1 MPGQL
6 GSGAAGQEMVCFY
19 RVWVWF
25 IFIFLSR
32 PTPPFPSA
40 KLPCFPELNLQ
51 ELGPS
56 FQQLMAAN
64 VVDQGK
70 IYLESS
76 LDIYP
81 IMSYLLHN

>member
-1 MPGQL
+1 
-6 GSGAAGQEMVCFY
+6 MVCSY

-40 KLPCFPELNLQ
+40 KLPCCPELNLQ
-51 ELGPS
+51 ELGTR
-56 FQQLMAAN
+56 LEAA
-64 VVDQGK
+64 VDRGK
-70 IYLESS
+70 IYLEEE